1 MSIRFAFFSL
11 IALLFIGCGAIKP
24 KKPEIIIQ
32 PITPIQQPPSRLS
45 IPIEISL
52 TPYFKLA
59 EKEAPLKLADSKQQ
73 CEGTSVDYRFERDP
87 LSFSGKGSKLHI
99 GIAGKYALKVNYCPK
114 CTGVFYDNGNCI
126 IPRLYASCG
135 EGESMRRIQ
144 IAYET
149 SFDISSNYNLI
160 SKTELKK
167 ITPVDPC
174 EITFLKYNATKHVV
188 DEVEVELKKMAKEVD
203 KLIQSTDVKKEIT
216 AAWNALT
223 APIVIP
229 NYGFVYVNP
238 TSIGIDKLEL
248 KGSNLHFNL
257 GLEAFPSAQLQ
268 PKLEYTPKTLP
279 NLSKIDTE
287 TEGFT
292 LYFEIFGTYD
302 SLSNLLTKT
311 LKGKEFE
318 IKRNQIILDDI
329 RVFGAKGNKLTIQAK
344 FSGKKSG
351 ILYLEGTPVFDA
363 EKQEISFP
371 DLQYNLD
378 TKNILLK
385 SAKWLL
391 NDRITHSIRSM
402 AKYSLKPYLEQ
413 AAKQVEKEMNRSIDE
428 SISTYGNVKS
438 IDVEQIFPTE
448 NELQIRTKINGKLG
462 VKIK

>member
-1 MSIRFAFFSL
+1 
-11 IALLFIGCGAIKP
+11 
-24 KKPEIIIQ
+24 
-32 PITPIQQPPSRLS
+32 
-45 IPIEISL
+45 
-52 TPYFKLA
+52 
-59 EKEAPLKLADSKQQ
+59 
-73 CEGTSVDYRFERDP
+73 
-87 LSFSGKGSKLHI
+87 
-99 GIAGKYALKVNYCPK
+99 
-114 CTGVFYDNGNCI
+114 
-126 IPRLYASCG
+126 
-135 EGESMRRIQ
+135 MRRIQ

-167 ITPVDPC
+167 ITPIDPC

-188 DEVEVELKKMAKEVD
+188 DEVEVELRKMAKEVD

-216 AAWNALT
+216 GAWNALT

-257 GLEAFPSAQLQ
+257 GLEAYPSAQLQ
-268 PKLEYTPKTLP
+268 PKQEYTPKTLP

-287 TEGFT
+287 TEGFM
-292 LYFEIFGTYD
+292 LYFDIFGTYD

-363 EKQEISFP
+363 EKQEMLGIKLAENFEYISK
-371 DLQYNLD
+371 QYNDIIKEGLSEEDLAVYEELNIALPASREAYRALVESLD
-378 TKNILLK
+378 LTTESGMETYVALLK
-385 SAKWLL
+385 LS
-391 NDRITHSIRSM
+391 
-402 AKYSLKPYLEQ
+402 E
-413 AAKQVEKEMNRSIDE
+413 AADAYYE
-428 SISTYGNVKS
+428 SI
-438 IDVEQIFPTE
+438 E
-448 NELQIRTKINGKLG
+448 
-462 VKIK
+462 